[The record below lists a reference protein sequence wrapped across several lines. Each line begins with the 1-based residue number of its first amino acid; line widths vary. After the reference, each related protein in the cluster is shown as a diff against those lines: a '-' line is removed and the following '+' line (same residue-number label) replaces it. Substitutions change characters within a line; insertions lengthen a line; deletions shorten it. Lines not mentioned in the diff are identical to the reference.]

1 VSSYNPF
8 ISTDFPA
15 SKAVD
20 GALELMSLVRFTR
33 VNINNDAW
41 YVPSKMIE
49 DYKYIERKSNT

>member
-1 VSSYNPF
+1 L

-15 SKAVD
+15 SKAVE

-33 VNINNDAW
+33 VNNNNDAW

-49 DYKYIERKSNT
+49 DYKHIERKSNT